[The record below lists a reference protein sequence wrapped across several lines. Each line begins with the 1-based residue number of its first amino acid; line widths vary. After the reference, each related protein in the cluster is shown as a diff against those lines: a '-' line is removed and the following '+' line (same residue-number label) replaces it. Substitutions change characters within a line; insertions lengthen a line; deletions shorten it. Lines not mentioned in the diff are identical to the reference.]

1 MSWSIH
7 GGRGREILVNLREN
21 QMKRRRAIQTLA
33 GISVA
38 SALPLP
44 AQQTGANPASPNQ
57 PVNPPLNE
65 TPQLE
70 IAVAEAA
77 AESVPRLFSSAQF
90 GALGRLAEL
99 LMPAAGENPGAKEA
113 GVAEFLDFLIGASPA
128 DRQTL
133 YREGLDKLNVE
144 ARNRYSKPFADT
156 TDTEAGLMLAPLRRA
171 WTHESAEDPATRFLQ
186 AAKQDV
192 MEATLNSREWS
203 LARAKRSRRAGGLG
217 MYWYPIE

>member
-1 MSWSIH
+1 
-7 GGRGREILVNLREN
+7 
-21 QMKRRRAIQTLA
+21 MKRRRAIQTLA

-38 SALPLP
+38 GALPQP
-44 AQQTGANPASPNQ
+44 SSSQQTSAPRTQTQSANQ
-57 PVNPPLNE
+57 PPSE
-65 TPQLE
+65 TPKLE
-70 IAVAEAA
+70 NFAA
-77 AESVPRLFSSAQF
+77 DTAADSLPRLFSSAQF
-90 GALGRLAEL
+90 AALARLADL

-133 YREGLDKLNVE
+133 YREGLDKLNLE
-144 ARNRYSKPFADT
+144 ARRLYGKPFAET
-156 TDTEAGLMLAPLRRA
+156 TDADAAPIIEPLRRP
-171 WTHESAEDPATRFLQ
+171 WTDEPAADPVARFLQ
-186 AAKQDV
+186 NAKQDV

>member
-1 MSWSIH
+1 MGSIH
-7 GGRGREILVNLREN
+7 GGRCREILVNLREN

-38 SALPLP
+38 STLPLP

-65 TPQLE
+65 TPKLE

-77 AESVPRLFSSAQF
+77 ADSLPRLFSSAQF
-90 GALGRLAEL
+90 AALRRLAEL

-113 GVAEFLDFLIGASPA
+113 GAAEFLDFLIGASPA
-128 DRQTL
+128 DRQAL
-133 YREGLDKLNVE
+133 YREGLDKLNLE
-144 ARNRYSKPFADT
+144 ARNRYSKQFADT

-171 WTHESAEDPATRFLQ
+171 WTHE
-186 AAKQDV
+186 
-192 MEATLNSREWS
+192 
-203 LARAKRSRRAGGLG
+203 
-217 MYWYPIE
+217 

>member
-1 MSWSIH
+1 MWSIR
-7 GGRGREILVNLREN
+7 GGRYREILVNLREKE
-21 QMKRRRAIQTLA
+21 MKRRRAIQTLA

-44 AQQTGANPASPNQ
+44 ASPQQTSATPNQPTGANQ
-57 PVNPPLNE
+57 PPNE
-65 TPQLE
+65 TPKLE
-70 IAVAEAA
+70 SAVAEAA
-77 AESVPRLFSSAQF
+77 ADSVPRSFSSAQF
-90 GALGRLAEL
+90 AALGRLAEL

-113 GVAEFLDFLIGASPA
+113 GVAEFLDFLIGASPV

-133 YREGLDKLNVE
+133 YREGLDKLNLE
-144 ARNRYSKPFADT
+144 ARNRYNKPFAET
-156 TDTEAGLMLAPLRRA
+156 TGAESGPILAPLRRA
-171 WTHESAEDPATRFLQ
+171 WTDESLEDPLARFLQ

-203 LARAKRSRRAGGLG
+203 VARAKRSRRAGGLG